1 MKVLILLVLTVL
13 FFSTNLF
20 SQKGKWQDEEMRA
33 KFEEL
38 ENIKLI
44 ETLKMDEETTLRF
57 FSRKSEHKL
66 QQDEIQQKIRED
78 IENLDV
84 ILKSG
89 RAVTTEELKSKIDEI
104 NNLELQL
111 EKNKVDFL
119 NSLSDILSY
128 EQIAELII
136 FEKRFRN
143 EVRKLLMRDR
153 RPPIDQE

>member
-1 MKVLILLVLTVL
+1 MKKINLVLLVIL
-13 FFSTNLF
+13 FFSTALIA
-20 SQKGKWQDEEMRA
+20 QKSKWQDDEARE
-33 KFEEL
+33 KFEQL
-38 ENIKLI
+38 EKIKLI

-57 FSRKSEHKL
+57 FARRTDHRT
-66 QQDEIQQKIRED
+66 QQDEIQGKIKLNID
-78 IENLDV
+78 NLDV
-84 ILKSG
+84 MLKSG
-89 RAVTTEELKSKIDEI
+89 RAFTTEELKSKIDEI
-104 NNLELQL
+104 NNLGLQL
-111 EKNKVDFL
+111 EKNKMEFL

>member
-1 MKVLILLVLTVL
+1 MKAVNLLVLTVL

-20 SQKGKWQDEEMRA
+20 PQKGKWQDEEMRA

-44 ETLKMDEETTLRF
+44 ETLQMDEETSLRF

-66 QQDEIQQKIRED
+66 QQDEIQEKIRED

-111 EKNKVDFL
+111 EKNKVEFL
-119 NSLSDILSY
+119 NSLTDILSY

>member
-1 MKVLILLVLTVL
+1 MRAVSITLITVFL
-13 FFSTNLF
+13 FSSNMF
-20 SQKGKWQDEEMRA
+20 SQKGKWQDEDMRA

-44 ETLKMDEETTLRF
+44 ETLQMDEETTLRF
-57 FSRKSEHKL
+57 FSRKSEQKL
-66 QQDEIQQKIRED
+66 QQEEIREKIKSNID
-78 IENLDV
+78 NLEV

-89 RAVTTEELKSKIDEI
+89 RAITAEDLKSKINEI

-111 EKNKVDFL
+111 EKNKIEFL

-153 RPPIDQE
+153 KRPIDQE

>member
-1 MKVLILLVLTVL
+1 MRKISITLITILL
-13 FFSTNLF
+13 FSTIMF
-20 SQKGKWQDEEMRA
+20 PQKGKWQDEEMRA

-44 ETLKMDEETTLRF
+44 ETLQMDEETTLRF

-66 QQDEIQQKIRED
+66 QQDEIREKIKSSID
-78 IENLDV
+78 NLEV
-84 ILKSG
+84 TLKSG
-89 RAVTTEELKSKIDEI
+89 KAITTEDLKSKINEI
-104 NNLELQL
+104 NNLELHL
-111 EKNKVDFL
+111 EKNKVEFL

-136 FEKRFRN
+136 FEKRFKN

-153 RPPIDQE
+153 NRPIDHE

>member
-1 MKVLILLVLTVL
+1 MKAVSIIVLIVL
-13 FFSTNLF
+13 FFSPNLF

-44 ETLKMDEETTLRF
+44 ETLQMDEETTLRF
-57 FSRKSEHKL
+57 FARKSEHKL
-66 QQDEIQQKIRED
+66 QQYEIQEKIKSNID
-78 IENLDV
+78 DLDV
-84 ILKSG
+84 LLKSG
-89 RAVTTEELKSKIDEI
+89 RAMTTEELKSKIDEI
-104 NNLELQL
+104 NNLELQID
-111 EKNKVDFL
+111 KNKVEFL

-128 EQIAELII
+128 EQIAEMII

-153 RPPIDQE
+153 RTPMNHE

>member
-111 EKNKVDFL
+111 EKNKVEFL

-128 EQIAELII
+128 EQIAKLII

>member
-1 MKVLILLVLTVL
+1 
-13 FFSTNLF
+13 
-20 SQKGKWQDEEMRA
+20 
-33 KFEEL
+33 
-38 ENIKLI
+38 
-44 ETLKMDEETTLRF
+44 MDEETTLRF

-66 QQDEIQQKIRED
+66 QQDEIQEKIRED

-111 EKNKVDFL
+111 EKNKVEFL
-119 NSLSDILSY
+119 NSLTDILSY

>member
-1 MKVLILLVLTVL
+1 MKVLSLLVLTVL

-20 SQKGKWQDEEMRA
+20 CQKGKWQDEEMRA

-44 ETLKMDEETTLRF
+44 ETLQMDEETTLRF

-66 QQDEIQQKIRED
+66 QQDEIQEKIRED

-89 RAVTTEELKSKIDEI
+89 RAVTTEELKSKMDEI

-111 EKNKVDFL
+111 EKNKVEFL
-119 NSLSDILSY
+119 NSLTDILSY

>member
-1 MKVLILLVLTVL
+1 MKTVSLIVLTVL
-13 FFSTNLF
+13 FFSANLF

-44 ETLKMDEETTLRF
+44 ETLQMDEETTLRF
-57 FSRKSEHKL
+57 FSRKSEHKI
-66 QQDEIQQKIRED
+66 QQNEIQEKIRENID
-78 IENLDV
+78 NLDV
-84 ILKSG
+84 LLKSG
-89 RAVTTEELKSKIDEI
+89 RAVTTDELKSQINEI

-111 EKNKVDFL
+111 EKNKVEFL

-128 EQIAELII
+128 EQMAKMII

-153 RPPIDQE
+153 RPPMDHE

>member
-1 MKVLILLVLTVL
+1 MKAISLLVLIGL
-13 FFSTNLF
+13 FISTNIF

-57 FSRKSEHKL
+57 FSRKSAHKL
-66 QQDEIQQKIRED
+66 QQDEIQEKIKSNID
-78 IENLDV
+78 NLDV
-84 ILKSG
+84 MLKSG
-89 RAVTTEELKSKIDEI
+89 SAATTEEMKSKIDEI

-111 EKNKVDFL
+111 DKNKVEFI

-128 EQIAELII
+128 EQIAEMII

-153 RPPIDQE
+153 RPPIDHE

>member
-13 FFSTNLF
+13 IFSTNLF

-111 EKNKVDFL
+111 EKNKVEFL

>member
-1 MKVLILLVLTVL
+1 MRAVSITLITVFL
-13 FFSTNLF
+13 FSSNMF
-20 SQKGKWQDEEMRA
+20 SQKGKWQDEDMRA

-44 ETLKMDEETTLRF
+44 ETLQMDEETTLRF
-57 FSRKSEHKL
+57 FSRKSEQKL
-66 QQDEIQQKIRED
+66 QQEEIREKIKSNID
-78 IENLDV
+78 NLEV

-89 RAVTTEELKSKIDEI
+89 RAITTEDLKSKINEI

-111 EKNKVDFL
+111 EKNKIEFL

-153 RPPIDQE
+153 KRPIDQE

>member
-1 MKVLILLVLTVL
+1 MRAVSITLITIFL
-13 FFSTNLF
+13 FSSNMF
-20 SQKGKWQDEEMRA
+20 SQKGKWQDEDMRA

-44 ETLKMDEETTLRF
+44 ETLQMDEETTLRF
-57 FSRKSEHKL
+57 FSRKTEQKL
-66 QQDEIQQKIRED
+66 QQEEIREKIKSNID
-78 IENLDV
+78 NLEV
-84 ILKSG
+84 TLKSG
-89 RAVTTEELKSKIDEI
+89 RAITTEDLKSKINEI

-111 EKNKVDFL
+111 EKNKIEFL

-143 EVRKLLMRDR
+143 EIRKLLMRDR
-153 RPPIDQE
+153 KRPIDQE

>member
-1 MKVLILLVLTVL
+1 MKAINLIVLTVL
-13 FFSTNLF
+13 FFSTNIF

-57 FSRKSEHKL
+57 FSRKTEHKS
-66 QQDEIQQKIRED
+66 QQDEIQEQIRTSID
-78 IENLDV
+78 NLDV

-89 RAVTTEELKSKIDEI
+89 RAVTTEELKSKINEI
-104 NNLELQL
+104 NNLQMQF
-111 EKNKVDFL
+111 EKNRVDFI

-153 RPPIDQE
+153 PPPIDQE

>member
-1 MKVLILLVLTVL
+1 MKAVNLIVLTVL

-20 SQKGKWQDEEMRA
+20 AQKGKWQDEEMRA

-57 FSRKSEHKL
+57 FSRKTEHKS
-66 QQDEIQQKIRED
+66 QQDEIQKQIRTS

-104 NNLELQL
+104 NNLEFQL
-111 EKNKVDFL
+111 EKNKMEFL
-119 NSLSDILSY
+119 NSLTDILSY

-153 RPPIDQE
+153 PPPIDQE

>member
-1 MKVLILLVLTVL
+1 MKIVNLIVLTVL
-13 FFSTNLF
+13 IFSTNIF

-44 ETLKMDEETTLRF
+44 ETLQMDEETTLRF
-57 FSRKSEHKL
+57 FSRKSAHKL
-66 QQDEIQQKIRED
+66 QQDEIQEKIKSNID
-78 IENLDV
+78 NLDV

-89 RAVTTEELKSKIDEI
+89 RAVTTDELKSQINEI

-111 EKNKVDFL
+111 EKNKVEFL

-128 EQIAELII
+128 EQMAKMII

-153 RPPIDQE
+153 RPPMDHE

>member
-1 MKVLILLVLTVL
+1 MKVLSLLVLTVL

-44 ETLKMDEETTLRF
+44 ETLQMDEETSLRF

-66 QQDEIQQKIRED
+66 QQDEIQEKIRED

-111 EKNKVDFL
+111 EKNKVEFL
-119 NSLSDILSY
+119 NSLTDILSY